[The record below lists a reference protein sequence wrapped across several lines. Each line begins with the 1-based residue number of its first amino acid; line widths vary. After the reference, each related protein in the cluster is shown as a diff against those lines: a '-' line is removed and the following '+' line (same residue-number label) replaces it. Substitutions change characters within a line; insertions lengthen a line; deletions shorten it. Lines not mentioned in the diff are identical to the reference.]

1 MDLNIERR
9 QIGFFYLGQTLD
21 LPDKN
26 IEGPGY
32 IIHIRDGLVQ
42 GISLNFSSEI
52 EREETELR
60 FQGRTI
66 KYVSET
72 PKLIFDDKVIMGD
85 RKVTINQETCPEDI
99 VAIFEVACD
108 CWDDG
113 SYSRMNF
120 TQGECEFKFSW
131 SWVKDNKKTLD
142 YMLIE
147 RT

>member
-9 QIGFFYLGQTLD
+9 QIGFFYLSQALD

-72 PKLIFDDKVIMGD
+72 PKLIFDDKIIMGD
-85 RKVTINQETCPEDI
+85 RLVTINQETGPEDI
-99 VAIFEVACD
+99 AVIFEVACD
-108 CWDDG
+108 CLDDG
-113 SYSRMNF
+113 SYSSMNF

-131 SWVKDNKKTLD
+131 SGVKDNKKTLD
-142 YMLIE
+142 SMLIE
-147 RT
+147 QT